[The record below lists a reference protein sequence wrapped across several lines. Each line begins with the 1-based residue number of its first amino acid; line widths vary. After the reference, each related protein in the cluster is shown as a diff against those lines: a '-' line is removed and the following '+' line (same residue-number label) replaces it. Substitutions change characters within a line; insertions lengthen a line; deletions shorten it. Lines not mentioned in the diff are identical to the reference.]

1 MASGFETSRSHFSDI
16 KNTLVMKIRI
26 KENNVK
32 GLLQELRE
40 INGQFE
46 LTKLQINRGNV
57 LNIQFGNK
65 DLSIKL

>member
-1 MASGFETSRSHFSDI
+1 
-16 KNTLVMKIRI
+16 MKIRI
-26 KENNVK
+26 KENNAK